1 MIKFRG
7 LEQRKNPND
16 ISKRRHKRSTFDKRR
31 CCKQTMTDYKSATFN
46 TWRREKQTTT
56 DHEECIKMT
65 SHTKH
70 HDSNEYEKA
79 PRLRYTLNSQVSIGF
94 VIILKI
100 SCSNR

>member
-1 MIKFRG
+1 MTLANEGTSGR
-7 LEQRKNPND
+7 P
-16 ISKRRHKRSTFDKRR
+16 STNEDVANKPR
-31 CCKQTMTDYKSATFN
+31 QTDYKSATFN

-79 PRLRYTLNSQVSIGF
+79 PRLRYILNSQASIGF
-94 VIILKI
+94 VDNL
-100 SCSNR
+100 